1 MEMTITEKRSVVI
14 VENEREF
21 SATLFKP
28 INGRTADGYVRKRGK
43 RFCDVFIAGKICRI
57 NRFGVWCEQGSD
69 GRWTFANLSQF
80 GYAALCDAADA
91 LAVSTSWERKEKEY
105 TFSRY

>member
-1 MEMTITEKRSVVI
+1 METKRPLVI
-14 VENEREF
+14 VENEKEF

-43 RFCDVFIAGKICRI
+43 RFCDVFLAGKIVRI

-80 GYAALCDAADA
+80 GYMALCDAAEA
-91 LAVSTSWERKEKEY
+91 LAIGSDWSGREKEY
-105 TFSRY
+105 FFA